1 MSVRATAALIFLT
14 ATIAGSLAWP
24 QTAPAT
30 STKKTAGKKT
40 TAKKSTKS
48 AKTVAKSSKSSKS
61 AKSSKSGKSARSA
74 RSPHHTAAARQMAPT
89 PERYKE
95 IQQALVDKGY
105 LKSEPSGVWDADSI
119 DAMTRFQ
126 NDQKLPATGKLTA
139 ASLIKLGLGP
149 STAGSAPGVTGAES
163 AAESGTPP
171 PASPSTEPPHAG
183 PAPDAAHSSA
193 EN

>member
-14 ATIAGSLAWP
+14 AIIAGSLAWP

-40 TAKKSTKS
+40 TAKKSIKS
-48 AKTVAKSSKSSKS
+48 AKTVARTAKSS
-61 AKSSKSGKSARSA
+61 KSSKSGKSARSA

-95 IQQALVDKGY
+95 IQQALVARGY

-171 PASPSTEPPHAG
+171 PAAPSIEAPHAG